1 MRYILAVI
9 SMSFMLAACG
19 ADGVMPPIDMVEAN
33 VPTAL
38 RQCPNMPKSPGSK
51 ATNRQTAQYIVKLH
65 RVAQE
70 CRRRNAEV
78 DRLLVQYQGQIDQYK
93 NAVEQAAK

>member
-9 SMSFMLAACG
+9 SMSFMLAACD
-19 ADGVMPPIDMVEAN
+19 ANGVMPPIEMVEAN

-51 ATNRQTAQYIVKLH
+51 ASNKATAQYIVKLH
-65 RVAQE
+65 RVAVE
-70 CRRRNAEV
+70 CRKRNSEV
-78 DRLLVQYQGQIDQYK
+78 DRLLKQYEGEIATYK
-93 NAVEQAAK
+93 GIVEQTAK